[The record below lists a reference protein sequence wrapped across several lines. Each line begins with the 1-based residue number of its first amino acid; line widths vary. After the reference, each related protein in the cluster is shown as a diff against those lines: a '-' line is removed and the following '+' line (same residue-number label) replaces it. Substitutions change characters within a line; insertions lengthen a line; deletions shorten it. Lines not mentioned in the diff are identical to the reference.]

1 MMSRGQQRGDDAR
14 ARARAI
20 AARFSG
26 SAPIAILHLVIG
38 RAGISNAR
46 PAPRI
51 KAAESSAREGRIER
65 PLRSSV
71 LFDNETLYDRHMQV
85 IPIIVARVIRARG
98 EPVISISLAF
108 KRTVLVKLASAI
120 LMRRLWRVIDDQ
132 AQARE
137 RSLAHPWR
145 PTEIE
150 YRGRF
155 ERTTPSSDL

>member
-1 MMSRGQQRGDDAR
+1 
-14 ARARAI
+14 
-20 AARFSG
+20 
-26 SAPIAILHLVIG
+26 
-38 RAGISNAR
+38 
-46 PAPRI
+46 
-51 KAAESSAREGRIER
+51 
-65 PLRSSV
+65 
-71 LFDNETLYDRHMQV
+71 MQV

-137 RSLAHPWR
+137 RSLAHPCR

-155 ERTTPSSDL
+155 ERTTASSDLQRKGWAFESPA